1 MKKLLMILVGITFG
15 MNVVAQDVYIPNAF
29 SPNED
34 GINDIWKPIFNDTL
48 IVEMYHLQ
56 IYDKTG
62 VLIFTTHDYNE
73 GWDGMPFDTTYVY
86 RLTMKCTG
94 CSEGITKSGTI
105 TSIK

>member
-1 MKKLLMILVGITFG
+1 MKKIIITVIALIFS
-15 MNVVAQDVYIPNAF
+15 MSIIAQDVYIPNAF

-56 IYDKTG
+56 IYDKMG

-86 RLTMKCTG
+86 RLNALCIGHEKMDKN
-94 CSEGITKSGTI
+94 GII
-105 TSIK
+105 TVIK